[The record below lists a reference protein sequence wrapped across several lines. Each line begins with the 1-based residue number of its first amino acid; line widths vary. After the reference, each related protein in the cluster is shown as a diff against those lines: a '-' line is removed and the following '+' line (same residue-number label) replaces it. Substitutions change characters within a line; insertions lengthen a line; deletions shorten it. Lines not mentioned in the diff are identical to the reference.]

1 MQKTKTSAQIV
12 ILGFSNNPERYSYKA
27 GQRLVAAGYSDV
39 VGVNPTKPVVNGI
52 RSVASLAEV
61 PTPID
66 TITVYVGSK
75 IMEGMIDQVLAAKP
89 RRIILNPGAE
99 NPQLAARAIAAGI
112 QVEEACTLVLLASE
126 QF

>member
-1 MQKTKTSAQIV
+1 
-12 ILGFSNNPERYSYKA
+12 
-27 GQRLVAAGYSDV
+27 LVAAGYSDV

-52 RSVASLAEV
+52 RSVANLAEV
-61 PTPID
+61 PSPID

-99 NPQLAARAIAAGI
+99 NPQLAARAIAEGI

>member
-52 RSVASLAEV
+52 RSVANLAEV
-61 PTPID
+61 PSPID

>member
-1 MQKTKTSAQIV
+1 MQKTKTSARIV

-52 RSVASLAEV
+52 RSVASLADV
-61 PTPID
+61 PSPID